1 LPIFSILIVRDFKS
15 SLYSYASIIVSLL
28 FWYDFTKE
36 KQNRGLEMIIVKT
49 IKELQL
55 AKKTLEGS
63 IGFVPTMGALHQGH
77 LSLIQKSR
85 AENDH
90 MIVSVFVNPTQF
102 LEGEDLDAYP
112 RKDEADIKI
121 CELAKVDIL
130 FMPSSDAMYQED
142 ELCIGAPAIRGYI
155 LEGEKR
161 PGHFDGMLQV
171 VMKLLNLS
179 GATNAYFG
187 KKDAQQ
193 LALISQMVKNYFLDV
208 NIIPCEIV
216 RDEQGLAL
224 SSRNVYLQGD
234 EKQRALCLSASLK
247 RATKMVMSG
256 ELNVKILKKEMLE
269 VLEKADKVEYV
280 AIVDR
285 AFNPLTEVEIG
296 NTIILVAAWV
306 GKPRL
311 IDNLWV

>member
-1 LPIFSILIVRDFKS
+1 MVIVR
-15 SLYSYASIIVSLL
+15 
-28 FWYDFTKE
+28 
-36 KQNRGLEMIIVKT
+36 T
-49 IKELQL
+49 IDELQE
-55 AKKTLEGS
+55 AKKRVSGT

-77 LSLIQKSR
+77 LSLIQQARK
-85 AENDH
+85 ENEYL
-90 MIVSVFVNPTQF
+90 IVSIFVNPTQF

-121 CELAKVDIL
+121 CKLAKVDIL
-130 FMPSSDAMYQED
+130 FMPTIDVMYEED
-142 ELCIGAPAIRGYI
+142 ELCIGAPAVRGYV

-179 GATNAYFG
+179 DATNAYFG

-193 LALISQMVKNYFLDV
+193 LALIMQMTKNYFMQV
-208 NIIPCEIV
+208 NIVPCEIV
-216 RDEQGLAL
+216 RDDLGLAL
-224 SSRNVYLQGD
+224 SSRNVYLQGE
-234 EKQRALCLSASLK
+234 EKTRALCLSRSLK
-247 RATKMVMSG
+247 RATKMVMAG
-256 ELNVKILKKEMLE
+256 ELSVDAIKKEMLK
-269 VLEKADKVEYV
+269 VLDDADSVEYV

-285 AFNPLTEVEIG
+285 EFKALEKIEIG

-311 IDNLWV
+311 IDNLWI

>member
-1 LPIFSILIVRDFKS
+1 MVIVR
-15 SLYSYASIIVSLL
+15 
-28 FWYDFTKE
+28 
-36 KQNRGLEMIIVKT
+36 T
-49 IKELQL
+49 IEALQE
-55 AKKTLEGS
+55 AKKSLNGS
-63 IGFVPTMGALHQGH
+63 MGFVPTMGALHQGH
-77 LSLIQKSR
+77 LSLIQQARK
-85 AENDH
+85 ENDH
-90 MIVSVFVNPTQF
+90 LIVSIFVNPTQF

-130 FMPSSDAMYQED
+130 FMPTIDVMYEED
-142 ELCIGAPAIRGYI
+142 ELCIGAPAVRGYV

-193 LALISQMVKNYFLDV
+193 LALITQMVKNYFMDV
-208 NIIPCEIV
+208 NIVPCEIV
-216 RDEQGLAL
+216 RDDLGLAL
-224 SSRNVYLQGD
+224 SSRNVYLQSE
-234 EKQRALCLSASLK
+234 EKTRALCLSRSLK
-247 RATKMVMSG
+247 RATKLVMSG
-256 ELNVKILKKEMLE
+256 ELNVEVIKKEMLE
-269 VLEKADKVEYV
+269 VLSDADNVEYV

-285 AFNPLTEVEIG
+285 EFKSLNEIKIG

-311 IDNLWV
+311 IDNLWI